1 MQHYVDFIQIAF
13 GNMSG
18 SLWRGN
24 TNAFSI
30 HKAQNKAQNVSLS
43 ENINKNHFKF
53 NTSVLCFETCDCF
66 NLQIFITSVQLS
78 PLNCSDHL
86 EFL

>member
-1 MQHYVDFIQIAF
+1 MFQIKMQHYIDFIQTAL

-43 ENINKNHFKF
+43 ENIKKNHFKF
-53 NTSVLCFETCDCF
+53 NTSCCAWKPVTVYVCK
-66 NLQIFITSVQLS
+66 
-78 PLNCSDHL
+78 
-86 EFL
+86 FL